1 MLCAGNIPKDSFSGQ
16 VSIFNDVQFNVM
28 RTAGFFDCYAAL
40 YVDAKDIHICPR
52 FSYRYTS
59 PGFKHAELLGRQGIL
74 NILRCFTRTCHFLE
88 PNSFMIARNGLS
100 AGVKVICDTMNTISG
115 RVGRKLVITRNWKSD
130 LVLFTV
136 MCACACKNIN
146 M

>member
-1 MLCAGNIPKDSFSGQ
+1 MCAGNIQKDSFSGQ

-28 RTAGFFDCYAAL
+28 RTAGIFDCYAAL
-40 YVDAKDIHICPR
+40 YIDAKDIHICPR

-88 PNSFMIARNGLS
+88 PNTFMIARNGLS

-115 RVGRKLVITRNWKSD
+115 RMGRKLVITDHKKLEIRIGVVYSNVCVC
-130 LVLFTV
+130 L
-136 MCACACKNIN
+136 
-146 M
+146 